1 MIRPLQNVKI
11 LPPPCGKQMSFVIGT
26 GRCGFKSM
34 TALLSR
40 FQPKAIADYEFR
52 RIAWD
57 DPTEGG
63 LYHTFVR
70 IYGLMALYKDVE
82 VVVSIAHYFLPY
94 VNSILEMYPDAKFV
108 CLKRNKE
115 DTIPSLVKQA
125 KTRNF
130 WTRTD
135 SKHWLPTD
143 TRGKFYKTFPS
154 FDAPREAAAGMYYDY
169 YYDLAATIG
178 WTHPD
183 NFLLVNMEDVFND
196 KQTQWDTLRF
206 LGIEHPKVKLGIRK

>member
-1 MIRPLQNVKI
+1 
-11 LPPPCGKQMSFVIGT
+11 MSFVIGS

-34 TALLSR
+34 TVLINS
-40 FQPKAIADYEFR
+40 FQPRAIADYEFR

-57 DPTEGG
+57 DPKEWG

-70 IYGLMALYKDVE
+70 IYGLMALHKDAE

-94 VNSILEMYPDAKFV
+94 VDAILEMYPEVKFL
-108 CLKRNKE
+108 CLKRDKE
-115 DTIPSLVKQA
+115 ETIPSLVKQA

-135 SKHWLPTD
+135 SSHWLPTD

-154 FDAPREAAAGMYYDY
+154 FDAPREAAAGLYYDY
-169 YYDLAATIG
+169 YYDLSATKA
-178 WTHPD
+178 WTYPD
-183 NFLLVNMEDVFND
+183 NFMLVSMLDVFND
-196 KQTQWDTLRF
+196 KQVQWDSLRF
-206 LGIEHPKVKLGIRK
+206 LGIEDPKVKLGVRS